1 MVAFLAKLIES
12 KGFKHIIDFLNANP
26 IKYDLM
32 VNPTIYTS
40 CIEQFWAAAKA
51 KNINGEAQIHAKVD
65 GKKVVISKATTRRD
79 LKFEYKG
86 GVNCLSNEVIFNNL
100 HSWDKQVDGISKH
113 NAIYVVPSHTKK
125 VFRNMERIGK
135 GFFGRDT
142 SLFPTMRQDTIG
154 DTISQTSYGTVSK
167 HFNDPPLSRV
177 NTLESG
183 EDVLKLNE
191 LIELYTKLSKRVL
204 ILETTK
210 TVQAQEIS
218 SLKKRVKRLEK
229 KRSLGEKDASKQG
242 RKIADIDDDK
252 GITLVDKTTED
263 QKQKP
268 KKIKRKDTKLP
279 QTSSPKTNIADKV
292 VNEEMDDSLERA
304 ATTTSSLE
312 ADQDSSNINKTQSK
326 ATLNEPSSIGTSSD
340 NKKTTQELEID
351 SLKRRVKKLEK
362 KQRLRTHELK
372 RLYKVSLTARV
383 DSFDEVSLG
392 EDASKQERIIDD
404 IDVDE

>member
-1 MVAFLAKLIES
+1 MERHRYTPRWMERRLLSLKQQLGEILSLNIKEELIAYQMKSSLTTYTHGNEFSSTMASAIICLATNQKFNFSKYIFESMVKHLDTRNKVLMYPRFVQVFL
-12 KGFKHIIDFLNANP
+12 
-26 IKYDLM
+26 
-32 VNPTIYTS
+32 
-40 CIEQFWAAAKA
+40 
-51 KNINGEAQIHAKVD
+51 
-65 GKKVVISKATTRRD
+65 
-79 LKFEYKG
+79 
-86 GVNCLSNEVIFNNL
+86 
-100 HSWDKQVDGISKH
+100 DKQVDGISKH

-326 ATLNEPSSIGTSSD
+326 ATLNEPSSIGTSSGSGPRC
-340 NKKTTQELEID
+340 QETMRDTIAQTRSENVSKFSND
-351 SLKRRVKKLEK
+351 SLLAEVNTPQSDEDTLKLK
-362 KQRLRTHELK
+362 ELMK
-372 RLYKVSLTARV
+372 LCTNL
-383 DSFDEVSLG
+383 
-392 EDASKQERIIDD
+392 
-404 IDVDE
+404 